1 MKLKSILLLL
11 LLPALM
17 LLLGGC
23 GGGSQPSDSPTAYP
37 TYTPYPTHTPVAP
50 IVTPTPPA
58 TQVLPTATGV
68 IPIPVETTPGID
80 PDWEEPEAG
89 FWNQPDSALLLPE
102 CTTDFRFSHQIADP
116 ENLNSLSFGLGS
128 HIAPHEHMAYWGT
141 PDLVS
146 VEPIPGQKELHSE
159 KVQLFAPMDI
169 FAGVFWK
176 ETRADDE
183 GITYTEWGGVVYTCD
198 GHQITLGHIGDPSDA
213 METIMAEAE
222 TEPGCDDIYC
232 RWIFHAYIAAGTPIF
247 KSSGYAG
254 GFDFGL
260 NLFGLTA
267 EQLQE
272 QPGYGYSITP
282 WRVPSGRAVCPI
294 EYFPEPFKSE
304 YLELMWVNRPMWDA
318 TCGPFNQDVP
328 GTAMG
333 FWMPSPSPDKLPVLP
348 HERGVDEWETI
359 WLYRD
364 PFQTDTYS
372 IHAISVG
379 NNTFGLDYGQY
390 GYSFVSEGLV
400 NLRWDLVKPG
410 QMYCSE
416 LRSLIN
422 YQAFSQL
429 VENILIL
436 QLSEDGTALT
446 VEATNNDKCGEG
458 PWSFRGRER
467 TFYR

>member
-1 MKLKSILLLL
+1 
-11 LLPALM
+11 
-17 LLLGGC
+17 
-23 GGGSQPSDSPTAYP
+23 
-37 TYTPYPTHTPVAP
+37 
-50 IVTPTPPA
+50 
-58 TQVLPTATGV
+58 
-68 IPIPVETTPGID
+68 
-80 PDWEEPEAG
+80 
-89 FWNQPDSALLLPE
+89 
-102 CTTDFRFSHQIADP
+102 
-116 ENLNSLSFGLGS
+116 
-128 HIAPHEHMAYWGT
+128 MAYWGT

-169 FAGVFWK
+169 FAGLFWK

-222 TEPGCDDIYC
+222 TEPGCDDSYC

-267 EQLQE
+267 QQLQE

-304 YLELMWVNRPMWDA
+304 YLELMWDA

-416 LRSLIN
+416 LRTLLGYARYLN
-422 YQAFSQL
+422 QL
-429 VENILIL
+429 VEKILIL